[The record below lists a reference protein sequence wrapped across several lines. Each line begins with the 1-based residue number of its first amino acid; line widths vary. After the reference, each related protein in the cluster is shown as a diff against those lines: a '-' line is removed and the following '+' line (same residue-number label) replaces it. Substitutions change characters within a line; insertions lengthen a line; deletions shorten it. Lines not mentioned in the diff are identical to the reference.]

1 MKSLSLSFFLLLF
14 LNINFAQV
22 RELEPQIQ
30 EGFNISPAGIAQFEK
45 DKATYQKLLKSD
57 IPFANRSEE
66 EQNILMDE
74 LKFEAGPFY
83 SGVLGCSWYCATGPS
98 AYKASSELTA
108 SRVSTYAAANIH
120 DFDLQT
126 AWVEGKKDYGIGEE
140 IDIRFDHLGDR
151 LKVTHLEI
159 HNGYCK
165 SEKAW
170 KENSR
175 VKQMAFY
182 VNGELFGK
190 LNLADTYQKQIFEIG
205 KLGGKS
211 EEKLTLTFRIL
222 EVYPGAKY
230 KDTAISEIN
239 FDGEGDH

>member
-1 MKSLSLSFFLLLF
+1 MKSLSLFVSLLLL

-22 RELEPQIQ
+22 RELDPQIQ
-30 EGFNISPAGIAQFEK
+30 TGFDISPAGLAQFEK
-45 DKATYQKLLKSD
+45 EKATYQKLIASD
-57 IPFANRSEE
+57 TPLEDMSEE
-66 EQNILMDE
+66 DQNIVMDE
-74 LKFEAGPFY
+74 LRFEAGPFY
-83 SGVLGCSWYCATGPS
+83 SGILGCSWYCAAGPS
-98 AYKASSELTA
+98 AYKASSELTS
-108 SRVSTYAAANIH
+108 SRVSSYVADNIH

-126 AWVEGKKDYGIGEE
+126 AWVEGKEDYGIGEE
-140 IDIRFDHLGDR
+140 IDIRFDYMGGR

-175 VKQMAFY
+175 VKQLGFY

-211 EEKLTLTFRIL
+211 EEKLTFTFRIL
-222 EVYPGAKY
+222 DVYPGSKY

>member
-1 MKSLSLSFFLLLF
+1 MKSLSLIISLLLF
-14 LNINFAQV
+14 FSLNYAQV
-22 RELEPQIQ
+22 REFEPQIST
-30 EGFNISPAGIAQFEK
+30 GFDISPEGLAQFEK
-45 DKATYQKLLKSD
+45 DKATYKELIKSD
-57 IPFANRSEE
+57 IPFESMSKKH
-66 EQNILMDE
+66 QNIVMDE
-74 LKFEAGPFY
+74 LKFEAGHFY

-98 AYKASSELTA
+98 AYKASSELPS
-108 SRVSTYAAANIH
+108 SRVSSYVADNIH

-126 AWVEGKKDYGIGEE
+126 AWVEGKEDYGIGEE

-175 VKQMAFY
+175 VKQLGFY
-182 VNGELFGK
+182 VNGEFFGK
-190 LNLADTYQKQIFEIG
+190 LNLADTYQKQIFEVG
-205 KLGGKS
+205 KLGGNR
-211 EEKLTLTFRIL
+211 EGKLTLSFRIL